1 LGYRLGYQFIETGT
15 AMMLTNTAI
24 KNAKPKEKPYKL
36 TDGDGLYLLI
46 KPNGGKYWRFKYMY
60 LGKEKLL
67 ALGTYSEISLQDAR
81 DKRLASRKLLANG
94 ADPSSTRKEEKRQ
107 AIYNSENTFQVVA
120 KEWFDTNKSKWTP
133 DHAERLWR
141 RLDLHMMPEIGDRPI
156 ADIKSLNLLDAI
168 RKVEKRG
175 TTETSHRLLQTCG
188 IIFRYAVLTGR
199 IQYNPVQDLK
209 GALVPHKAENHPTIQ
224 AKELPDFFKQLE
236 AVETTY
242 LNKLAIRLLM
252 LSFVRQGELRQ
263 AKWEDIDP
271 KAKEWRLPAHT
282 TKMKDLHIVPL
293 AKQTIQLLAE
303 LKKIT
308 GESELLFPSQQRRR
322 HAMMSE
328 NTINHVL
335 RKMGYKDKLVGH
347 GFRAL
352 ASTTLNEMGFPPD
365 VIERQLAHAERNKV
379 RAAYNRAEYLP
390 QRREMMQHWADYI
403 DKASKSNPVRLK
415 ATA

>member
-1 LGYRLGYQFIETGT
+1 MPLTDT
-15 AMMLTNTAI
+15 AV

-46 KPNGGKYWRFKYMY
+46 KPNGGKYWRFKYLY
-60 LGKEKLL
+60 VGKEKLL
-67 ALGTYSEISLQDAR
+67 ALGTYPEISLNDAR
-81 DKRLASRKLLANG
+81 EKRHTARKLLANG
-94 ADPSSTRKEEKRQ
+94 ADPSSKRKEEKRRK
-107 AIYNSENTFQVVA
+107 AYNAENSFQVVA
-120 KEWFDTNKSKWTP
+120 KEWFETNKSKWTP

-141 RLDLHMMPEIGDRPI
+141 RLELHMMPEIGDRPI
-156 ADIKSLNLLDAI
+156 ADIKALDLLDAL

-199 IQYNPVQDLK
+199 VKYNPTQDLK
-209 GALVPHKAENHPTIQ
+209 GALVPHRPENHPTIQ
-224 AKELPDFFKQLE
+224 AKELPDFFTQLE
-236 AVETTY
+236 LVKTTY
-242 LNKLAIRLLM
+242 LNKLAIKLLM

-263 AKWEDIDP
+263 AKWEDIDF

-282 TKMKDLHIVPL
+282 TKMRDLHIVPL
-293 AKQTIQLLAE
+293 AKQTITLLKDLE
-303 LKKIT
+303 KLT
-308 GESELLFPSQQRRR
+308 GEGELLFPSQQRRR
-322 HAMMSE
+322 HAVMSE

-335 RKMGYKDKLVGH
+335 HKMGYKDKLVGH

-390 QRREMMQHWADYI
+390 QRRDMMQKWADYLDGI
-403 DKASKSNPVRLK
+403 ASSSTIIIGNRVKRK
-415 ATA
+415 IA

>member
-1 LGYRLGYQFIETGT
+1 
-15 AMMLTNTAI
+15 MMLTNTAV

-46 KPNGGKYWRFKYMY
+46 SPNGGKYWRFKYRHV
-60 LGKEKLL
+60 GQEKLL
-67 ALGTYSEISLQDAR
+67 AFGTYPEVTLEQAR
-81 DKRLASRKLLANG
+81 EKRRAARKLLAGG
-94 ADPSSTRKEEKRQ
+94 ADRGRKKKEEKRR
-107 AIYNSENTFQVVA
+107 AIYNAGNTFQAVA
-120 KEWFDTNKSKWTP
+120 KEWFETNKPKWTP
-133 DHAERLWR
+133 EHAVRLWR
-141 RLDLHMMPEIGDRPI
+141 RLELHMMPEIGNRPI
-156 ADIKSLNLLDAI
+156 AELKALDLLDVL

-188 IIFRYAVLTGR
+188 VIFRYAVLTGR
-199 IQYNPVQDLK
+199 VQYNPTQDLK
-209 GALVPHKAENHPTIQ
+209 GALVPHQAESHPTIQ
-224 AKELPDFFKQLE
+224 SKELPDFFHQLQ
-236 AVETTY
+236 AVETTS

-263 AKWEDIDP
+263 AKWEDIDVH
-271 KAKEWRLPAHT
+271 AKEWRLPAHT
-282 TKMKDLHIVPL
+282 TKMRDLHIVPL
-293 AKQTIQLLAE
+293 AKQTIALLKELNQL
-303 LKKIT
+303 T
-308 GESELLFPSQQRRR
+308 GDSELLFPSQQRRR

-335 RKMGYKDKLVGH
+335 RKMGYEGKLVGH

-390 QRREMMQHWADYI
+390 QRRDMMQKWADYLE
-403 DKASKSNPVRLK
+403 KAERNEKVITGNFKGKSLK
-415 ATA
+415 GRT